1 MYVIETE
8 RLALRE
14 YTQDD
19 FDALYE
25 ILGDAETMKHYPQP
39 YNKVG
44 TQRWLDWSFDNY
56 KKYGFG
62 LWAVTLKSTGEFIGD
77 CGITMQNIDGHELP
91 EVGYHIHKNHWRHG
105 YAHEAAA
112 AVLEWGMKN
121 TEFPHFYSYCNYT
134 NVASYKTA
142 ESIGMHFEKEFVDE
156 HGQTTHVSMITRDEY
171 LKKTSIA

>member
-44 TQRWLDWSFDNY
+44 TQR
-56 KKYGFG
+56 
-62 LWAVTLKSTGEFIGD
+62 
-77 CGITMQNIDGHELP
+77 
-91 EVGYHIHKNHWRHG
+91 
-105 YAHEAAA
+105 
-112 AVLEWGMKN
+112 
-121 TEFPHFYSYCNYT
+121 
-134 NVASYKTA
+134 
-142 ESIGMHFEKEFVDE
+142 
-156 HGQTTHVSMITRDEY
+156 
-171 LKKTSIA
+171 